1 MVKVTFEIKS
11 NIYNLK
17 MKSNI
22 LKVKK
27 VLLVTRMTYFFAMW
41 VIGNKQ
47 FLKFGLI
54 HMLITKVIF
63 LLSRDGMTSVAPPV
77 SFHSNSYRLGSR
89 HYLLSCAFVSQQ
101 LDF

>member
-27 VLLVTRMTYFFAMW
+27 VLLVTRMTHFFAMR

-77 SFHSNSYRLGSR
+77 SFHSNSYRLGS
-89 HYLLSCAFVSQQ
+89 
-101 LDF
+101 

>member
-1 MVKVTFEIKS
+1 
-11 NIYNLK
+11 

-22 LKVKK
+22 LNKVKK
-27 VLLVTRMTYFFAMW
+27 VLPVTRMTYFFAMR

>member
-27 VLLVTRMTYFFAMW
+27 VLLVTRMTYFFAMR

-77 SFHSNSYRLGSR
+77 SFHSNSNRLGSR